1 MQDACTHLHIKGA
14 GSNAWQEALAH
25 SAPLAD
31 HSCERISPCTVLG
44 QGTQPGTRLLS
55 NGLCPGPGRLQY
67 GVFLGVEETLSPMK
81 RLRKSVGKSWYR
93 GKRRKMH
100 LFAHS
105 LNESS
110 PATSLVDGLLCA
122 EQYTIA
128 SH

>member
-14 GSNAWQEALAH
+14 ESNAWQEALAH

-44 QGTQPGTRLLS
+44 QGTQPGSRLLS
-55 NGLCPGPGRLQY
+55 SGLCPTPGRLQD
-67 GVFLGVEETLSPMK
+67 GAFLGVEETLSPVR
-81 RLRKSVGKSWYR
+81 RLIKSVDRSWYR
-93 GKRRKMH
+93 GKRIKMH

-110 PATSLVDGLLCA
+110 PAIPLVEGLFCA
-122 EQYTIA
+122 EPYKLA

>member
-14 GSNAWQEALAH
+14 WSVAWREALAP

-31 HSCERISPCTVLG
+31 HSCERISACTVLG
-44 QGTQPGTRLLS
+44 QGTQPETRLLIS
-55 NGLCPGPGRLQY
+55 GLCPARGRLQY
-67 GVFLGVEETLSPMK
+67 GAFLR
-81 RLRKSVGKSWYR
+81 RLIKSASKSWYR
-93 GKRRKMH
+93 GKIIKMH

-110 PATSLVDGLLCA
+110 PAIPLVEALLCA
-122 EQYTIA
+122 EQYKIA